1 MHAGFKKE
9 SILPNYSEYED
20 CENTAVE
27 NHSVG
32 KKKIKELEGMK
43 TTLLNFPSPSTI
55 KNRGQP
61 V

>member
-27 NHSVG
+27 NHSVE
-32 KKKIKELEGMK
+32 KKNQRI
-43 TTLLNFPSPSTI
+43 
-55 KNRGQP
+55 RGYEDNSA
-61 V
+61 